1 MTKLLHV
8 VGARPNFMKVAPV
21 LHAGNARGGL
31 RQVLLHTGQHYDA
44 AMSDRFFEEL
54 GLPEPDVN
62 LGVGSGTHAVQTGK
76 ILIEFDPVLERERP
90 DWVVV
95 YGDVNSTVACALAAV
110 KRGVRVAHVEAGLR
124 SFDRTMPEEINR
136 ILTDQLADLCLT
148 PSRDGN
154 FHRAAEGIP
163 ADRVKLVGN
172 VMVDTL
178 FRLRPAARR
187 RAMPAELGVEGLPF
201 ALVTLH
207 RPSNVDSRE
216 VLAELLEGLREVA
229 AVMPVIF
236 PIHPRTRQRIAEF
249 GLESLATGLRLLDPL
264 GYIETVSLLDQA
276 AIVLTDSGGLQEET
290 TMLGVPCVTM
300 RPNTE
305 RPVTITEGTNRLIE
319 STRAAMLAAFHD
331 VMEQKRIGGYRPGSP
346 EGWDGKAGERV
357 IAEIVGAD

>member
-21 LHAGNARGGL
+21 LQAGSKRAGL
-31 RQVLLHTGQHYDA
+31 EQVLLHTGQHYDA
-44 AMSDRFFEEL
+44 AMSGRFFEEL

-62 LGVGSGTHAVQTGK
+62 LGVGSATHAVQTGR
-76 ILIEFDPVLERERP
+76 ILIEFDPVLEREQP

-124 SFDRTMPEEINR
+124 SFDRNMPEEINR

-154 FHRAAEGIP
+154 ANLVAEGIP
-163 ADRVKLVGN
+163 HDRVKLVGN

-178 FRLRPAARR
+178 LRLRPKARER
-187 RAMPAELGVEGLPF
+187 GMPAELGVDGQPF
-201 ALVTLH
+201 SVVTLH
-207 RPSNVDSRE
+207 RPSNVDSRD
-216 VLAELLEGLREVA
+216 VLGSLLEGLRDVA
-229 AVMPVIF
+229 REMPVIF
-236 PIHPRTRQRIAEF
+236 PIHPRTRKQVDEF
-249 GLESLATGLRLLDPL
+249 GLAPLLDGIRLLDPL

-290 TMLGVPCVTM
+290 TMLGVPCLTM

-305 RPVTITEGTNRLIE
+305 RPVTVTEGTNRLIA
-319 STRAAMLAAFHD
+319 STRAAMVTAFHQ
-331 VMEQKRIGGYRPGSP
+331 VMAQRRNGGYQPGSP
-346 EGWDGKAGERV
+346 EGWDGRAGERV
-357 IAEIVGAD
+357 IAALLDA